1 MIYQLESGISKTK
14 KILCHGNAKKDNAID
29 KSYYRTSSNVLC
41 KTKTIVENEMIPQK
55 IYDAINEQSVDVLT
69 SVAQSNK
76 LRDVKQVYR
85 QAASVKKN
93 ETVKEESNEFTF
105 LLKKQQED
113 KEFVRTISCLSESYY
128 AFIADDTQ
136 LNEIVKFCRDEN
148 GVLFIGTRY
157 NLCNG

>member
-1 MIYQLESGISKTK
+1 
-14 KILCHGNAKKDNAID
+14 
-29 KSYYRTSSNVLC
+29 
-41 KTKTIVENEMIPQK
+41 MIPQK

-128 AFIADDTQ
+128 AFIVDGTQ